1 MQDSSRCWGARE
13 LAVRGGGGRRRGAC
27 RRGGGGRRR
36 RRRRG
41 GLGRAIE
48 DGARRRGGPGR
59 ATTGEDG
66 PTMRGEGRRHDD
78 AAGR

>member
-1 MQDSSRCWGARE
+1 MRDSSRCWGARE
-13 LAVRGGGGRRRGAC
+13 LAV
-27 RRGGGGRRR
+27 RGGGGRRR

-59 ATTGEDG
+59 ATTGEDS